1 MKYPFDD
8 PFRTYLERMLEEQ
21 RRFEELI
28 ARSMFVDLAPIM
40 DQYIAA
46 ENFAKTIQSY
56 NVNVEAALGS
66 LRDFGGQALSDK
78 LSRLTKEIQT
88 DLQRGTSFIGPMERI
103 AQLERKRLD
112 DLFLGYRRLVEQ
124 IADQRNATE
133 SALAPARQ
141 LEAAL
146 ASIEAAARLFDVSPT
161 HWSNSLSLVED
172 YEVFALRQAKA
183 VERDST
189 PVAQRRMRVTELAG
203 ELLATSVTAAELG
216 AEFTADEQQPSETSV
231 IPRVQARLYGP
242 LNQHLGFV
250 YRVDLA
256 VTVDPAVAAAIP
268 TRICELGGVLVFLV
282 TKINQRSGFAARE
295 QVFRVTTRSL
305 LASSL
310 IPSFVTGSEA
320 AFGEV
325 IDALYFL
332 LYEGAGGTKNR
343 LTDIV
348 SDEVLAPLWRLKH
361 LRLHYRHDI
370 EHGDDRDIKKKYK
383 NIAAAFRAL
392 CGRDLPSRPGEWTI
406 AQVALYAQLVS
417 MLERIEEAIVGPQS
431 GGPPNPAAPA
441 DQKAPLPGR

>member
-1 MKYPFDD
+1 
-8 PFRTYLERMLEEQ
+8 LE
-21 RRFEELI
+21 
-28 ARSMFVDLAPIM
+28 
-40 DQYIAA
+40 
-46 ENFAKTIQSY
+46 T
-56 NVNVEAALGS
+56 
-66 LRDFGGQALSDK
+66 
-78 LSRLTKEIQT
+78 
-88 DLQRGTSFIGPMERI
+88 
-103 AQLERKRLD
+103 
-112 DLFLGYRRLVEQ
+112 
-124 IADQRNATE
+124 
-133 SALAPARQ
+133 
-141 LEAAL
+141 AL
-146 ASIEAAARLFDVSPT
+146 ASIEASARLFDVPPA

-172 YEVFALRQAKA
+172 YEVFAFRQGKA

-189 PVAQRRMRVTELAG
+189 LVAQRRMRVTELAG

-216 AEFTADEQQPSETSV
+216 AEFTAADEQPVEASEV
-231 IPRVQARLYGP
+231 PRVQPRLYGP

-268 TRICELGGVLVFLV
+268 TRICELGGVLIFLV
-282 TKINQRSGFAARE
+282 TRINQRSHLAGK
-295 QVFRVTTRSL
+295 QIFRVTTRCLS
-305 LASSL
+305 ASSL

-348 SDEVLAPLWRLKH
+348 SDEILAPLWRLKH

-370 EHGDDRDIKKKYK
+370 EHGDDRDIKKKYE

-392 CGRDLPSRPGEWTI
+392 CGRDLPSRPGEWTV
-406 AQVALYAQLVS
+406 AQVALYAQLVA
-417 MLERIEEAIVGPQS
+417 MLEKIEEALVGPQS
-431 GGPPNPAAPA
+431 GGLPNPAAPA